1 MLRVAAGTEMRALF
15 TQCGQVLSA
24 LDISDNRF
32 TEVPPGL
39 SDAGDLKLLF
49 FSNNQVANLPP
60 FLTELPQLNRV
71 NVGGNPIDK
80 TSASNQEI
88 HGKLEGLCKSR
99 GGKFQG
105 IEFA

>member
-1 MLRVAAGTEMRALF
+1 MRALF

-49 FSNNQVANLPP
+49 FANNQVTNLPP
-60 FLTELPQLNRV
+60 FLAELPQLNRV
-71 NVGGNPIDK
+71 NLAGNPIDK
-80 TSASNQEI
+80 TSASNEEF
-88 HGKLEGLCKSR
+88 HGKLQEQCKSR

-105 IEFA
+105 IEFS